1 MLHCSCC
8 YSLILKSSKKTFSL
22 KGKVSTSESM
32 EGYWQ
37 INNLMTNSKVMTMQ
51 WFVKV
56 TTPPPFD
63 HSTPEVLGITETWR
77 FKKTSPQHNL
87 DPHCE

>member
-1 MLHCSCC
+1 
-8 YSLILKSSKKTFSL
+8 
-22 KGKVSTSESM
+22 
-32 EGYWQ
+32 
-37 INNLMTNSKVMTMQ
+37 MTNSKVMTMQ

-77 FKKTSPQHNL
+77 FKKLTGSGPSSHS
-87 DPHCE
+87 DGM